1 MEGKETYKAAY
12 DYLNTLCK
20 KNLTNNIDIDYNKL
34 DSNSEEILRKLI
46 DNFIRKRKAEIFT
59 IIQKCEK

>member
-1 MEGKETYKAAY
+1 MEGKETYKTAY

-59 IIQKCEK
+59 IIQKCDK